1 VKALETALYA
11 RLSGDATLT
20 SLAPGGVWRGMAPV
34 GTTGVWII
42 FNQIS
47 SVDAYTLA
55 DRATTTHNYLIKAI
69 APGESATPAWDAA
82 NRIDA
87 LLTDQSLTVDGVA
100 AMSVRRERIMTMSE
114 ADGGEQYQHAGGY
127 YIIWTQE

>member
-1 VKALETALYA
+1 MKALETALYA

-82 NRIDA
+82 NRIDT

-127 YIIWTQE
+127 YIIWTQD

>member
-1 VKALETALYA
+1 MKVIEQALYA

-20 SLAPGGVWRGMAPV
+20 TLAPGGVWHNVAPA
-34 GTTGVWII
+34 GTNGVIVV
-42 FNQIS
+42 FAHASETDQ
-47 SVDAYTLA
+47 YTLA
-55 DRATTTHNYLIKAI
+55 QRAVSQSSYIVKAI

-87 LLTDQSLTVDGVA
+87 LLNDANLTLESGRLL
-100 AMSVRRERIMTMSE
+100 SIRRERVTSFTE
-114 ADGGEQYQHAGGY
+114 LDGGEQYQHAGGY